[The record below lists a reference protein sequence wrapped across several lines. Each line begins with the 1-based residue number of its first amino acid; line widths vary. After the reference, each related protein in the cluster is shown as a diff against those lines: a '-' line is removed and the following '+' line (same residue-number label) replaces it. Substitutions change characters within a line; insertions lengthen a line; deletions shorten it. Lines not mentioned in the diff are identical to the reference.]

1 MKMISRRSLRTAQSG
16 VMLLEALIGIL
27 IFSLGILA
35 MVGLQGMS
43 IKLATDSRDR
53 AEASNLASQL
63 VGDMWLHRTTL
74 ASYQYSGSGSAPAAL
89 ATWITQVNNSLP
101 DSATYPP
108 IVDVS
113 AASAATWQLAPVPA
127 TSIGTQTTVT
137 LRWRNP
143 TEPTVHQFVMSAY
156 IN

>member
-1 MKMISRRSLRTAQSG
+1 MSTKTSFAGRKPQSG

-35 MVGLQGMS
+35 MVGMQAMG

-53 AEASNLASQL
+53 SEASNLAGQL
-63 VGDMWLHRTTL
+63 VGEMWLNRASL
-74 ASYQYSGSGSAPAAL
+74 ASYQYAGTGTAPAAL
-89 ATWITQVNNSLP
+89 TNWITQVNAALP
-101 DSATYPP
+101 DAAANPP
-108 IVDVS
+108 IVTVG
-113 AASAATWQLAPVPA
+113 ASSLGASV
-127 TSIGTQTTVT
+127 GTETKVT

-143 TEPTVHQFVMSAY
+143 TETTVHQFVMTAY

>member
-1 MKMISRRSLRTAQSG
+1 MKTTSRRALRKVQSG

-35 MVGLQGMS
+35 MVGMQTMG

-63 VGDMWLHRTTL
+63 VGQMWLNRAAL
-74 ASYQYSGSGSAPAAL
+74 ASYQYSGTGAAPAAL
-89 ATWITQVNNSLP
+89 TTWIAQVNASLP
-101 DSATYPP
+101 NAAVNPP
-108 IVDVS
+108 IVTVGAS
-113 AASAATWQLAPVPA
+113 PLGASA
-127 TSIGTQTTVT
+127 GTQTTVT
-137 LRWRNP
+137 LRWNSP
-143 TEPTVHQFVMSAY
+143 TDSTVHQYVMTAY

>member
-1 MKMISRRSLRTAQSG
+1 MKTTSRRSLRNAQSG

-35 MVGLQGMS
+35 MVSMQAVG

-63 VGDMWLHRTTL
+63 VGEMWLDRAAL
-74 ASYQYSGSGSAPAAL
+74 ASYTYPGGTAPAL
-89 ATWITQVNNSLP
+89 ANWIAQVNAALP
-101 DSATYPP
+101 DAAANPP
-108 IVDVS
+108 IVTVGAS
-113 AASAATWQLAPVPA
+113 PLGAAV
-127 TSIGTQTTVT
+127 GTQTTVT
-137 LRWRNP
+137 LRWKSP
-143 TEPTVHQFVMSAY
+143 TETTVHQLVMTAY

>member
-1 MKMISRRSLRTAQSG
+1 MKTTSRRSLRNAQSG

-35 MVGLQGMS
+35 MVSMQAVG

-63 VGDMWLHRTTL
+63 VGEMWLDRAAL
-74 ASYQYSGSGSAPAAL
+74 ASYTYPGGTAPAL
-89 ATWITQVNNSLP
+89 ANWITQVNAALP
-101 DSATYPP
+101 DAAANPP
-108 IVDVS
+108 TVTVGAS
-113 AASAATWQLAPVPA
+113 PLGAAV
-127 TSIGTQTTVT
+127 GTETTVT
-137 LRWRNP
+137 LRWKSP
-143 TEPTVHQFVMSAY
+143 TEATVHQLVMTAY

>member
-1 MKMISRRSLRTAQSG
+1 MKTTSRRSLRNAQSG

-35 MVGLQGMS
+35 MVGMQAMG

-63 VGDMWLHRTTL
+63 IGNMWLDRAAL
-74 ASYQYSGSGSAPAAL
+74 ASYQYPGGTAPAL
-89 ATWITQVNNSLP
+89 ATWIAQVDAALP
-101 DSATYPP
+101 DAAANPP
-108 IVDVS
+108 IITVG
-113 AASAATWQLAPVPA
+113 ASSLGASV
-127 TSIGTQTTVT
+127 GTVTTVT

-143 TEPTVHQFVMSAY
+143 TETTVHQFVMTAY

>member
-1 MKMISRRSLRTAQSG
+1 MKTTSRRTLRQAQSG

-35 MVGLQGMS
+35 MVGMQAMGVR
-43 IKLATDSRDR
+43 LATDSRDR

-63 VGDMWLHRTTL
+63 VGQMWLDRAAL
-74 ASYQYSGSGSAPAAL
+74 ASYQYAGSGTVPAAL
-89 ATWITQVNNSLP
+89 TTWIAQVDATLP
-101 DSATYPP
+101 DAAANRP
-108 IVDVS
+108 IITVG
-113 AASAATWQLAPVPA
+113 ASPLGASV
-127 TSIGTQTTVT
+127 GTQTSVT

-143 TEPTVHQFVMSAY
+143 TETTVHQFVMTAY

>member
-1 MKMISRRSLRTAQSG
+1 MKTNSRRSLRNVQSG

-35 MVGLQGMS
+35 IVGMQAMG
-43 IKLATDSRDR
+43 IKLASDSRDR

-63 VGDMWLHRTTL
+63 VGQMWLNRAAL
-74 ASYQYSGSGSAPAAL
+74 ASYQYAGTGAVPAAL
-89 ATWITQVNNSLP
+89 TTWVAQVDATLP
-101 DSATYPP
+101 DAPANRP
-108 IVDVS
+108 IITVG
-113 AASAATWQLAPVPA
+113 ASPLGASV
-127 TSIGTQTTVT
+127 GTQTTVT

-143 TEPTVHQFVMSAY
+143 TEATVHQFVMTAY

>member
-1 MKMISRRSLRTAQSG
+1 MKTTSRRSLRNAQSG

-35 MVGLQGMS
+35 MVSMQAVG

-63 VGDMWLHRTTL
+63 VGEMWLDRAAL
-74 ASYQYSGSGSAPAAL
+74 ASYLYPGGTAPAL
-89 ATWITQVNNSLP
+89 ATWVAQVNAALP
-101 DSATYPP
+101 DAAANPP
-108 IVDVS
+108 IVTVGAS
-113 AASAATWQLAPVPA
+113 PLGAAV
-127 TSIGTQTTVT
+127 GTQTTVT
-137 LRWRNP
+137 LRWKSP
-143 TEPTVHQFVMSAY
+143 TETTVHQLVMTAY

>member
-1 MKMISRRSLRTAQSG
+1 MKTTSRRSLRNAQSG

-35 MVGLQGMS
+35 MVGMQAMG

-53 AEASNLASQL
+53 TEASNLANQL
-63 VGDMWLHRTTL
+63 VGEMWLNRAAV

-89 ATWITQVNNSLP
+89 TNWIAQVDASLP
-101 DSATYPP
+101 DAAANPP
-108 IVDVS
+108 IVTVG
-113 AASAATWQLAPVPA
+113 ASSLGASV
-127 TSIGTQTTVT
+127 GTETTVT

-143 TEPTVHQFVMSAY
+143 TETTVHQFVMTAY

>member
-1 MKMISRRSLRTAQSG
+1 MKNFPRRATRNAQSG

-35 MVGLQGMS
+35 MVGMQAMGVR
-43 IKLATDSRDR
+43 LATDSRDR

-63 VGDMWLHRTTL
+63 VGEMWLNRAAL
-74 ASYQYSGSGSAPAAL
+74 ASYQYTGSGTAPAAL
-89 ATWITQVNNSLP
+89 TNWIAQVDATLP
-101 DSATYPP
+101 DAAANPP
-108 IVDVS
+108 IVTVGVS
-113 AASAATWQLAPVPA
+113 SLGASA
-127 TSIGTQTTVT
+127 GTQTTVT

-143 TEPTVHQFVMSAY
+143 TDTTVHQYVMTAY